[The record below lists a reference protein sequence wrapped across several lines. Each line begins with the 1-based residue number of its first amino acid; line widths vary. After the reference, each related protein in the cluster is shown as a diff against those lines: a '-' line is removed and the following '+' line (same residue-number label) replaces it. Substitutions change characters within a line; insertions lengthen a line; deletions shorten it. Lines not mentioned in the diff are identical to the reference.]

1 MSTYRSSTT
10 AFNASVAG
18 PYDLFEGQY
27 DALLAGTC
35 STNVVELAHALER
48 TPNAVGASAWSR
60 VEAALP
66 GWAEHLPAASA
77 GMMAAAR
84 AGDIAL
90 PTALNAVAFD
100 LAAMERRAVAT
111 ASASAL
117 TDLGYSVQTAEGRQT
132 SAVEARRG
140 HETFLVV
147 VGDQGRIDTDHVG
160 LADGSCNDRQR
171 DFVEA
176 MGRCGVL
183 FDENVAVQHYDPRG
197 GSPVA
202 NAARAGGTS
211 LAEGAVIDGDSRP
224 SSFTTTLYE
233 TNAASSRRITEG
245 GQR

>member
-10 AFNASVAG
+10 ALNASVAG
-18 PYDLFEGQY
+18 AYDLFEGQY
-27 DALLAGTC
+27 DALLAGMC
-35 STNVVELAHALER
+35 STNVVDLAHTLER
-48 TPNAVGASAWSR
+48 TPSAVDASSWSR

-66 GWAEHLPAASA
+66 SWAEHLPAASV
-77 GMMAAAR
+77 GTMAAAR

-90 PTALNAVAFD
+90 PTALHQIAFD
-100 LAAMERRAVAT
+100 LASMERRALAT
-111 ASASAL
+111 ASVSAL
-117 TDLGYSVQTAEGRQT
+117 TDLGYSVQTAEGQQT

-147 VGDQGRIDTDHVG
+147 VGDQGRIETDHVG
-160 LADGSCNDRQR
+160 LADDSCNDRQR

-176 MGRCGVL
+176 MGRRGVM
-183 FDENVAVQHYDPRG
+183 FDENVTVQHHDPRG

-224 SSFTTTLYE
+224 SAFTTTLYQ
-233 TNAASSRRITEG
+233 TKATSSTRVAEG